1 MVSAVSSQAATLNTL
16 AYTALDGD
24 DAKQPASNATAN
36 DSDRGTATQVSLSQ
50 DALNGLLAAFK
61 QSSYATQQT
70 MDAVAVDIEHILER
84 VRIGRIEEAD
94 HVNKIL
100 EVGVERIGDDQ
111 IVPTWKN

>member
-1 MVSAVSSQAATLNTL
+1 MRIVSCCAAFLL
-16 AYTALDGD
+16 PTALAD
-24 DAKQPASNATAN
+24 
-36 DSDRGTATQVSLSQ
+36 L
-50 DALNGLLAAFK
+50 
-61 QSSYATQQT
+61 
-70 MDAVAVDIEHILER
+70 DAVAVDIEHILER